1 MWYCESVEK
10 EWLIYLLNVL
20 LKLALHLDKQ
30 QSPTPP
36 PGHIINR
43 NKFQVD
49 KKVKFFFLF

>member
-30 QSPTPP
+30 QSQTPP
-36 PGHIINR
+36 
-43 NKFQVD
+43 QVT
-49 KKVKFFFLF
+49 